1 MGHGQSHIG
10 EEPVMEN
17 RSTMFVGMDVHKES
31 IHVAAVDPGGK
42 LVDRWELPNSE
53 PHLGRLAKRLHRL
66 GNAHCVYEA
75 GPCGYHLRRYL
86 ETHTIECMVAAPS
99 LIPRKPGDRIKTDRR
114 DAENLARQH
123 RMGEL
128 TAVHMPSPEQEAL
141 RDLVR
146 TLEDAKQDLLRRR
159 HRVSKFLLRQG
170 RRYAGGSWTSAHW
183 VWMKAQ
189 RFDDL
194 NADAVYREYHL
205 ALEQELERVKR
216 LTDLVEAQAA
226 NPLVSKLVGK
236 LRALR
241 GVDTLT
247 AMTLASELIDMRR
260 FTAPTQL
267 MKFIGL
273 VPSEHSSGPS
283 QRRGSITRAGN
294 AHVRRVLVE
303 AGWHYRHSPRGS
315 GLTIKKRREGQPPEV
330 IEIARKAEM
339 RLHAKYQRL
348 VLGKGKRPT
357 VAVVAVARELA
368 GFVWAISRA

>member
-1 MGHGQSHIG
+1 
-10 EEPVMEN
+10 MEN
-17 RSTMFVGMDVHKES
+17 RSTVFVGMDVHKES
-31 IHVAAVDPGGK
+31 INVAAVDVGGE
-42 LVDRWELPNSE
+42 LVGRWEVPNSE
-53 PHLGRLAKRLHRL
+53 PHLGRLAKRLVAMGKVR
-66 GNAHCVYEA
+66 CVYEA

-86 ETHTIECMVAAPS
+86 EARKIACMVAAPS
-99 LIPRKPGDRIKTDRR
+99 LIPRKPGDRIKTDPR

-123 RMGEL
+123 RMGGL
-128 TAVHMPSPEQEAL
+128 TAVLMPSPEQEAL

-146 TLEDAKQDLLRRR
+146 TLEDAKEDLLRRR

-170 RRYAGGSWTSAHW
+170 RQYAGRSWTNRHW

-189 RFDDL
+189 RFEDP

-216 LTDLVEAQAA
+216 LTDLVEAQAE
-226 NPLVSKLVGK
+226 NPLVTKLVGR

-241 GVDTLT
+241 GVDTIT
-247 AMTLASELIDMRR
+247 AMALATELIDMRR

-283 QRRGSITRAGN
+283 KRRGSITRAGN

-315 GLTIKKRREGQPPEV
+315 GLRIKKRRDGQSPEV
-330 IEIARKAEM
+330 LEIARKAEM

>member
-1 MGHGQSHIG
+1 
-10 EEPVMEN
+10 
-17 RSTMFVGMDVHKES
+17 MDVHKET
-31 IHVAAVDPGGK
+31 IHVAVVDQRGT
-42 LVDRWELPNSE
+42 LVERWELPNYE
-53 PHLGRLAKRLHRL
+53 PHLGRLAKRLQGL

-75 GPCGYHLRRYL
+75 GPCGYELRRYL
-86 ETHTIECMVAAPS
+86 EARKIECMVAAPS
-99 LIPRKPGDRIKTDRR
+99 LIPRKPGDRIKTDRT
-114 DAENLARQH
+114 DAENLARRH

-128 TAVHMPSPEQEAL
+128 TAVLMPSPEQEAL

-146 TLEDAKQDLLRRR
+146 SLEDAKQDLLRRR
-159 HRVSKFLLRQG
+159 HRLSKFLLRHG
-170 RRYAGGSWTSAHW
+170 RRHPGNSWTKAHW
-183 VWMKAQ
+183 TWMKAQ
-189 RFDDL
+189 RFEDP

-205 ALEQELERVKR
+205 ALEQEIERVNR
-216 LTDLVEAQAA
+216 LTGLVEEQAA
-226 NPLVSKLVGK
+226 NPLVAKLVGK

-241 GVDTLT
+241 GVDTVT
-247 AMTLASELIDMRR
+247 AMTLVSELIDLRR

-273 VPSEHSSGPS
+273 VPSEHSSGAS

-315 GLTIKKRREGQPPEV
+315 STRVKKRREGQAPEV
-330 IEIARKAEM
+330 IEVARKAEM

>member
-1 MGHGQSHIG
+1 
-10 EEPVMEN
+10 MEN

-31 IHVAAVDPGGK
+31 IHVAVVDVAGV
-42 LVDRWELPNSE
+42 LVGRWELPNKE
-53 PHLGRLAKRLHRL
+53 PHLGRLAKRLVGMGKVR
-66 GNAHCVYEA
+66 CVYEA
-75 GPCGYHLRRYL
+75 GPCGYELRRYL
-86 ETHTIECMVAAPS
+86 EGRKIECMVAAPS

-114 DAENLARQH
+114 DAENLARRH

-128 TAVHMPSPEQEAL
+128 TAVLMPSPEQEAL

-146 TLEDAKQDLLRRR
+146 TLEDAKADLLRRR

-170 RRYAGGSWTSAHW
+170 RRYTGRSWTTRHW
-183 VWMKAQ
+183 QWMKAQ
-189 RFDDL
+189 RFEDP

-216 LTDLVEAQAA
+216 LTALVEEQAA
-226 NPLVSKLVGK
+226 NPLVAKLVGK

-241 GVDTLT
+241 GVDTVT

-273 VPSEHSSGPS
+273 VPSEYSSGSS

-315 GLTIKKRREGQPPEV
+315 GATIKKRREGQAPEV
-330 IEIARKAEM
+330 VEIARKAEM
-339 RLHAKYQRL
+339 RLHAKYRRL
-348 VLGKGKRPT
+348 VFGKGKRPT

>member
-1 MGHGQSHIG
+1 
-10 EEPVMEN
+10 
-17 RSTMFVGMDVHKES
+17 MFVGMDVHKET

-53 PHLGRLAKRLHRL
+53 PHLGRLAKRLL
-66 GNAHCVYEA
+66 GMGKVHCVYEA

-86 ETHTIECMVAAPS
+86 EARKIECMVAAPS
-99 LIPRKPGDRIKTDRR
+99 LIARKPGDRIKTDRR

-141 RDLVR
+141 RDLLR
-146 TLEDAKQDLLRRR
+146 TLEDAKQDLVRRR

-170 RRYAGGSWTSAHW
+170 RRHAGRSWTKAHW

-189 RFDDL
+189 RFEDP
-194 NADAVYREYHL
+194 NAEAVYREYHL
-205 ALEQELERVKR
+205 ALEQELDRVKR

-226 NPLVSKLVGK
+226 NPLVSELVGK

-247 AMTLASELIDMRR
+247 AMTLAAELIDMRR

-273 VPSEHSSGPS
+273 VPSEHSSGPT

-315 GLTIKKRREGQPPEV
+315 GSRMKKRREGQSPEV
-330 IEIARKAEM
+330 VEVARKAEI
-339 RLHAKYQRL
+339 RLHTKYQRL

-357 VAVVAVARELA
+357 IAVVAVARELA